1 MITTYDVDVM
11 FGDASAV
18 DTGAREAMAAG
29 EGRFAIAQP
38 GDFGSAEDEVIICSV
53 VTDNSAL
60 VGECM
65 DDLVA
70 GTYGNK
76 TIYGDLANGCLSV
89 GTFSNV
95 VPEEIQTQ
103 YLEYVEQI
111 KAGTFVK

>member
-1 MITTYDVDVM
+1 
-11 FGDASAV
+11 
-18 DTGAREAMAAG
+18 
-29 EGRFAIAQP
+29 
-38 GDFGSAEDEVIICSV
+38 
-53 VTDNSAL
+53 
-60 VGECM
+60 M